1 MSRQAIAAALAR
13 EDLSSGERLVAFS
26 LASFADRESRA
37 RPGTPA
43 AAWRAGLRKS
53 WFLEARDALE
63 RRGLVVVEQA
73 AVGRGRASVLWLP
86 LAEQGPWLEGD
97 INAELFEAVLSYS
110 RASGSARLLLAAA
123 AALADEQRT
132 VRGVT
137 TERLCAAAGVKDRT
151 YRRARIA
158 LLASGELVLR
168 RGTGG
173 RGNTNCWEIADPR
186 SLAGEV
192 PAASRRRV
200 APPAAQRPLVASVSA
215 TPAAAV
221 EHRTAAAVEQP
232 GAEGEAQLLALV
244 RGGAERTDPDQSR
257 PVGAGVSIAKAGAD
271 DRTLSPGDG
280 PVGAGVSLVK
290 GGAERTLSPQTPA
303 ETPAQTPAKTPA
315 PYARAGR
322 EPQNPRTV
330 PPQPP
335 EGGSATDS
343 IVIEETFVTDR
354 GRRRPRRRTVD
365 LAPIRERLRAAG
377 DEDGVA
383 WQAICRLLLEAVGES
398 QYEIWLGPLELL
410 AVNRDGVLMV
420 SAPAA
425 TASWVRERFGWLIA
439 RCAESVGRELRLAD
453 EAERAA
459 AGTLAAGSGTPAAI
473 ATIPTPS
480 ANKSPDRSPGR
491 LSGFA
496 DAGVSGQRAARSA
509 DSSACPQARNQRR
522 EAR

>member
-26 LASFADRESRA
+26 LASFADRENRA

-43 AAWRAGLRKS
+43 AAWRAGLQKS

-86 LAEQGPWLEGD
+86 FAEQGPWWEGD

-123 AALADEQRT
+123 AALADEQRI

-137 TERLCAAAGVKDRT
+137 TERLRAAAGVKDRT

-158 LLASGELVLR
+158 VLASGELVLR

-173 RGNTNCWEIADPR
+173 RGNTNCWEIADPP

-192 PAASRRRV
+192 PAASRRRH
-200 APPAAQRPLVASVSA
+200 APPAGQRPLVASVPP

-221 EHRTAAAVEQP
+221 EPRTAAAVEQA
-232 GAEGEAQLLALV
+232 GAEGEAHRLGLV
-244 RGGAERTDPDQSR
+244 KGGAERTLPDQSR

-271 DRTLSPGDG
+271 RTLWPGNG
-280 PVGAGVSLVK
+280 PVGAGVSPVK
-290 GGAERTLSPQTPA
+290 GGAERTPSPQTPA
-303 ETPAQTPAKTPA
+303 ETPAETPA
-315 PYARAGR
+315 PYARAGT
-322 EPQNPRTV
+322 EPQNPRTG

-335 EGGSATDS
+335 KGGSDTDS

-354 GRRRPRRRTVD
+354 GRRRPRRRSVE

-377 DEDGVA
+377 EDDRDA
-383 WQAICRLLLEAVGES
+383 WHAICRLLLEAVGES
-398 QYEIWLGPLELL
+398 QYEIWLEPLELL
-410 AVNRDGVLMV
+410 AANRDGVLMV
-420 SAPAA
+420 SGPAA
-425 TASWVRERFGWLIA
+425 TASWVRERFGRLIA
-439 RCAESVGRELRLAD
+439 RCAESIGRELRLAD

-459 AGTLAAGSGTPAAI
+459 AGTLPAGSGTPAAI
-473 ATIPTPS
+473 ATMPRPS
-480 ANKSPDRSPGR
+480 ANESPDRSPSR
-491 LSGFA
+491 PSGFA
-496 DAGVSGQRAARSA
+496 GARGSGQRAARSA
-509 DSSACPQARNQRR
+509 DPSACPQAHNQRT
-522 EAR
+522 EAQ